1 MEERIKK
8 SVDEAIELVEAELV
22 KAEEVKEKEKVATLV
37 NIIFKLCN
45 LCGYYVEGRI
55 ALRNKTT
62 GQVWK

>member
-1 MEERIKK
+1 LKEHIEN
-8 SVDEAIELVEAELV
+8 SVNEAIKLVETEAV
-22 KAEEVKEKEKVATLV
+22 KKEVKEKEKVATLV